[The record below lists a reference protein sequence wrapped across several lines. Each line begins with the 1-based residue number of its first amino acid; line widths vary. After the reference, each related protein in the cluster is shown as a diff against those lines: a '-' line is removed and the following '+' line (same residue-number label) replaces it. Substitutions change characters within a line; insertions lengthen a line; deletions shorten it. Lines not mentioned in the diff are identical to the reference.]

1 MKKNVLKHKESQTLE
16 LEWSTGLPSGT
27 TTPSSSVLASD
38 GFGAVLP
45 TPFVLQPSELQI
57 KFLYNRNP
65 ENHKEFVWCI
75 NEIYQCTLASPEAI
89 YPRYNPNSEA
99 HSCLP
104 KQPKEVLIITKHKNT

>member
-1 MKKNVLKHKESQTLE
+1 MYSLYNKAPCKKAKQNQSVNLCNYDLVQKNVLKHKESQTLE

-57 KFLYNRNP
+57 KFL
-65 ENHKEFVWCI
+65 
-75 NEIYQCTLASPEAI
+75 
-89 YPRYNPNSEA
+89 
-99 HSCLP
+99 
-104 KQPKEVLIITKHKNT
+104 